1 GDRSAASQP
10 FPNARELGIRSR
22 AAVEAGD
29 REAWLDMFTDD
40 AVVQDP
46 VGPSA
51 FDPEGKGHRGR
62 NAIARFYDTVIAP
75 NEAISFE
82 VERSYLCGDEVADVG
97 VIRTTLPGGTHMAVV
112 RRLHL
117 PDRRLGQAHR
127 ASGLLGVRSDRTGRD
142 LIGTGSEGTDLR
154 RPGSV
159 WSAATDDHPDGTV
172 WSW

>member
-1 GDRSAASQP
+1 VPDVTAGDRGAVP
-10 FPNARELGIRSR
+10 PPYPNARQLGIRSR

-62 NAIARFYDTVIAP
+62 DAIARFYDTVTAP

-112 RRLHL
+112 RGVYTYRTDGSGKLTAL
-117 PDRRLGQAHR
+117 R
-127 ASGLLGVRSDRTGRD
+127 AYW
-142 LIGTGSEGTDLR
+142 EF
-154 RPGSV
+154 
-159 WSAATDDHPDGTV
+159 DGTQLV
-172 WSW
+172 EI